1 LGSSQVGGLGRFAAC
16 LPGLRGE
23 TRGTRLLRCFLE
35 QIAARVTDLEG
46 ELSSQKGLFSR
57 PGWCLSNND
66 ENEARLQIEFVLPN
80 RHPIKHMAAEID
92 QPGMSNRGQ
101 PLPVLSEQI
110 PAQFTQAGALRF
122 WFAAVLTGVA
132 TGIGAIALTRL
143 LELVQHWL
151 WPGYS
156 LVEAASTAS
165 VQRHLLILLGAGAVV
180 VAGQLLLK
188 HLTSG
193 NGIETTAAIWFHAGR
208 MPALRTLGSAVL
220 SVIIVGMGV
229 SMGREGAP
237 KQAGAV
243 FANFFADRV
252 RLSDEQRRLLVACG
266 AGAGMGAAYGV
277 PLGGAIFSLEVMR
290 GVLALR
296 YVLPAILVSAVAT
309 GVSWLGLPNT
319 KTYEVPHYTAT
330 AMACLF
336 ALVAGPIAGV
346 MSVAYVQMITWAER
360 HKPDGWRRFLEPLVV
375 MGALGAASIWYP
387 QVLGNGKDVSQLA
400 FVGGVGALLALV
412 LFFLKPAATGLCMKS
427 GAPGGLFTPSL
438 TFGAMLGALLGHGW
452 AMLFPGLPVGLCA
465 LLGASAVIAATTQ
478 GPISAIVLMMELT
491 GRDRSFA
498 LPMLLVVTMATLV
511 ARTITPRSIYDARL
525 TDEEFEERRALRDL
539 RPVQKPVTPEA
550 APQNLN

>member
-1 LGSSQVGGLGRFAAC
+1 
-16 LPGLRGE
+16 
-23 TRGTRLLRCFLE
+23 
-35 QIAARVTDLEG
+35 
-46 ELSSQKGLFSR
+46 
-57 PGWCLSNND
+57 
-66 ENEARLQIEFVLPN
+66 
-80 RHPIKHMAAEID
+80 
-92 QPGMSNRGQ
+92 
-101 PLPVLSEQI
+101 
-110 PAQFTQAGALRF
+110 
-122 WFAAVLTGVA
+122 
-132 TGIGAIALTRL
+132 
-143 LELVQHWL
+143 
-151 WPGYS
+151 
-156 LVEAASTAS
+156 
-165 VQRHLLILLGAGAVV
+165 
-180 VAGQLLLK
+180 
-188 HLTSG
+188 
-193 NGIETTAAIWFHAGR
+193 
-208 MPALRTLGSAVL
+208 
-220 SVIIVGMGV
+220 
-229 SMGREGAP
+229 
-237 KQAGAV
+237 
-243 FANFFADRV
+243 
-252 RLSDEQRRLLVACG
+252 
-266 AGAGMGAAYGV
+266 
-277 PLGGAIFSLEVMR
+277 
-290 GVLALR
+290 
-296 YVLPAILVSAVAT
+296 
-309 GVSWLGLPNT
+309 
-319 KTYEVPHYTAT
+319 
-330 AMACLF
+330 
-336 ALVAGPIAGV
+336 V